1 MKYLLFQLK
10 NTKMKTT
17 EINKKDRDIKTYKTV
32 EEAFDAKHNAAKEFL
47 KKVDMNKMASMLKT

>member
-17 EINKKDRDIKTYKTV
+17 GINKKDKDIKTYKTI
-32 EEAFDAKHNAAKEFL
+32 EEAFDAKHNVAKEFL
-47 KKVDMNKMASMLKT
+47 KKIDMNKIASMLKA

>member
-17 EINKKDRDIKTYKTV
+17 GINKKDKDIKTYKTL
-32 EEAFDAKHNAAKEFL
+32 EEAFDAKYNAAKEFL
-47 KKVDMNKMASMLKT
+47 KKINMNKIASMLKA